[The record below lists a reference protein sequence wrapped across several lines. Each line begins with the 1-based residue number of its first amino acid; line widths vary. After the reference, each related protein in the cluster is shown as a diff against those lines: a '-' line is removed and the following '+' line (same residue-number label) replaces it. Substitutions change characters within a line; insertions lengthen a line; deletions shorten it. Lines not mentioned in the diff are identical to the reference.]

1 MLESFDRRL
10 VDSKVVDKNIDE
22 KINNLDASVKYF
34 AQNLM
39 KMRTIPTDLK
49 TLENRINL
57 LQSTILN
64 PES

>member
-10 VDSKVVDKNIDE
+10 VDSKFVDKNIDE
-22 KINNLDASVKYF
+22 KIDKLDASVKYF

-39 KMRTIPTDLK
+39 KMRTMPTDLK

>member
-22 KINNLDASVKYF
+22 KIDKLDASVKYF